1 LHKENKEQEIIR
13 EIEKETAAMAG
24 GEGDV
29 KLLGLR
35 LSPFVARVRMALDAK
50 GVAYEYVEEDL
61 AAKTD
66 LLLASNPV
74 HRKVPVLIHAG
85 KPVCE
90 SRVILEYLDEAW
102 PSCAPNLLPVGAL
115 ERAAARFWAAYV
127 DGELFPA
134 WGRVMMAA
142 TEEERAGRAA
152 EAAEMVAHLEEAFA
166 RCSNGG
172 AFFGGDAVGYLDL
185 VLGSNLF
192 WFEALRRM
200 FGVRL
205 IDERRTPLLAAWAER
220 FGEAAAANGVV
231 TSTLVDMA
239 VEHAKK
245 LRAAA
250 MARK

>member
-1 LHKENKEQEIIR
+1 
-13 EIEKETAAMAG
+13 MAG
-24 GEGDV
+24 GEGGV

-50 GVAYEYVEEDL
+50 GVGYEYVEEDL
-61 AAKTD
+61 AAKSG

-74 HRKVPVLIHAG
+74 HRKVPVLVHAG
-85 KPVCE
+85 RPVCE
-90 SRVILEYLDEAW
+90 SLVILHYVDEAW
-102 PSCAPNLLPVGAL
+102 PGAPRLLPAGAR
-115 ERAAARFWAAYV
+115 ERAAGRFWAAYV

-142 TEEERAGRAA
+142 TEEELAERAG
-152 EAAEMVAHLEEAFA
+152 EAAGMVARLEEAFEE
-166 RCSNGG
+166 CSGG
-172 AFFGGDAVGYLDL
+172 GGFFGGDAVGYLDL

-192 WFEALRRM
+192 WLEALRRLL
-200 FGVRL
+200 GVRL
-205 IDERRTPLLAAWAER
+205 VDEGRTPLLAAWAGR

-231 TSTLVDMA
+231 TDALVDMA

-250 MARK
+250 MAAGK

>member
-1 LHKENKEQEIIR
+1 
-13 EIEKETAAMAG
+13 MAG

-50 GVAYEYVEEDL
+50 GVRYD
-61 AAKTD
+61 D

-85 KPVCE
+85 RPVCE
-90 SRVILEYLDEAW
+90 SLVILHYVDEAW
-102 PSCAPNLLPVGAL
+102 PGAPALLPAGAR

-134 WGRVMMAA
+134 WGRP
-142 TEEERAGRAA
+142 AG
-152 EAAEMVAHLEEAFA
+152 EAADMVARLEQAFKE
-166 RCSNGG
+166 CSDGR
-172 AFFGGDAVGYLDL
+172 AFFGGDAVGYVDV

-192 WFEALRRM
+192 WFEALRRL

-205 IDERRTPLLAAWAER
+205 VDEGRTPLLAAWAGR

-231 TSTLVDMA
+231 TDALVDMA

-250 MARK
+250 MAAGK

>member
-1 LHKENKEQEIIR
+1 MENE
-13 EIEKETAAMAG
+13 
-24 GEGDV
+24 EGDV

-35 LSPFVARVRMALDAK
+35 LSPFVVRVRMALDAK
-50 GVAYEYVEEDL
+50 GLGYEYVEEDL
-61 AAKTD
+61 AAKSD
-66 LLLASNPV
+66 LLLVSNPV

-90 SRVILEYLDEAW
+90 SRVILEYVDEAW
-102 PSCAPNLLPVGAL
+102 PGCAPTLLPVGAR
-115 ERAAARFWAAYV
+115 ERADARFWAAYV
-127 DGELFPA
+127 DVELFPA

-142 TEEERAGRAA
+142 TEEERAVRAVEADEIVGR
-152 EAAEMVAHLEEAFA
+152 LEETLAG
-166 RCSNGG
+166 CSNGG
-172 AFFGGDAVGYLDL
+172 AFFGGEAVGYLDL

-192 WFEALRRM
+192 WFEAIRRI

-205 IDERRTPLLAAWAER
+205 IDEEKTPLLAAWAGR

-231 TSTLVDMA
+231 TDALVDVA

-250 MARK
+250 MVRK

>member
-1 LHKENKEQEIIR
+1 
-13 EIEKETAAMAG
+13 MAG

-35 LSPFVARVRMALDAK
+35 LSPFVARVRMALDTK
-50 GVAYEYVEEDL
+50 GVRYEYVEEDL
-61 AAKTD
+61 AAKSS

-85 KPVCE
+85 RPVCE
-90 SRVILEYLDEAW
+90 SLVILHYVDEAW
-102 PSCAPNLLPVGAL
+102 PGAR

-142 TEEERAGRAA
+142 TEEERAERAG
-152 EAAEMVAHLEEAFA
+152 EAAGMVARLEEAFA
-166 RCSNGG
+166 GCSD
-172 AFFGGDAVGYLDL
+172 GGDAVGYLDL

-192 WFEALRRM
+192 WFEAPRRLL
-200 FGVRL
+200 GVRL
-205 IDERRTPLLAAWAER
+205 IDKGRTPLLAAWAVR
-220 FGEAAAANGVV
+220 FGEAAAANGMV
-231 TSTLVDMA
+231 TDALVDMA

-250 MARK
+250 MAAGK